1 MTASEGEESNP
12 LAGEVAPPPKR
23 KGPQR
28 RAATS
33 RKSTADQA
41 GDEIESDEPEKRE
54 DDVDIKSTKSRKNVA
69 ENNSGTKA
77 KTTQKSKKADPKN
90 VSVFTFH
97 QGIECSMSTR
107 LKRPIILRSECLIL
121 RY

>member
-12 LAGEVAPPPKR
+12 LADEVAPPPKR

-33 RKSTADQA
+33 RKFTAEHA
-41 GDEIESDEPEKRE
+41 GDEIESDDPEKRE
-54 DDVDIKSTKSRKNVA
+54 DDVDLKSTKSRKIVA

-77 KTTQKSKKADPKN
+77 RTTQKSKKADPKN
-90 VSVFTFH
+90 VSVLRFVK
-97 QGIECSMSTR
+97 IECSMNSR
-107 LKRPIILRSECLIL
+107 LKRPIILRSEWLIL